1 MKGVVVI
8 TGVSA
13 AGKST
18 VAQALAERLPRA
30 AHVRGDVF
38 RRMVVG
44 GRAEMT
50 PEAGDEAVRQLR
62 LRYRLAATTAD
73 MYFDAGFTA
82 IVQDVIIGGDLQRF
96 TEMIR
101 SRPLYVIVL
110 APDPAAVARRE
121 AARAKSG
128 YGGGWTITQL
138 DAALREETPR
148 IGLWLDTSCQTV
160 EETVDEII
168 FRAKEGR
175 IADPQE

>member
-38 RRMVVG
+38 RRMVVA

-62 LRYRLAATTAD
+62 LRYRLAAATAD

-96 TEMIR
+96 TKNDPFAAAVCDRIGARSGR
-101 SRPLYVIVL
+101 SRAPRGRPRQVRIQRKLDDLPAGRRSPGRDPTHRPL
-110 APDPAAVARRE
+110 A
-121 AARAKSG
+121 G
-128 YGGGWTITQL
+128 YL
-138 DAALREETPR
+138 P
-148 IGLWLDTSCQTV
+148 SN
-160 EETVDEII
+160 
-168 FRAKEGR
+168 GR
-175 IADPQE
+175 GDR